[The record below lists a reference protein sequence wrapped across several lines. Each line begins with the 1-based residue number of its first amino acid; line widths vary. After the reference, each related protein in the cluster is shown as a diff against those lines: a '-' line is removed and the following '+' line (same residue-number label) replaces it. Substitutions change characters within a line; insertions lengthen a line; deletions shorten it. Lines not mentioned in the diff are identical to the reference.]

1 MRKTVLITGSSSGI
15 GKEIARVLAKEY
27 DVILHYNNGYESAKL
42 LKEELDKKYNRDY
55 LMVKCDLSK
64 EVEIDNM
71 LNTIYKR
78 YNSIDILINNA
89 GIAIDTLFEDKT
101 KDNFMKTLD
110 INLIAPFLLCK
121 KIGPKMKENKY
132 GVIINISSTNGID
145 TTYIESLDYDASKA
159 GLISLSK
166 NLANYFAPYVR
177 VNTICPGWVN
187 TEMNKE
193 LDKDFIKNEEDKI
206 LLGRFANP
214 EEIAN
219 LIEFLISDK
228 ASYINNSIIRIDGGI
243 KC

>member
-15 GKEIARVLAKEY
+15 GKEIARVLAKDY

-101 KDNFMKTLD
+101 KDNFMKILD

-219 LIEFLISDK
+219 LVEFLISDK

>member
-15 GKEIARVLAKEY
+15 GKEIARVLAKDY

-64 EVEIDNM
+64 EEEIDNM
-71 LNTIYKR
+71 LNTIYER

-145 TTYIESLDYDASKA
+145 TSYIESLDYDASKA

>member
-15 GKEIARVLAKEY
+15 GKEIARVLAKDY

-64 EVEIDNM
+64 EEEIDNM
-71 LNTIYKR
+71 LTIIYDR

-89 GIAIDTLFEDKT
+89 GIAIDTLFEDKI

-145 TTYIESLDYDASKA
+145 TSYIESLDYDASKA

-193 LDKDFIKNEEDKI
+193 LDNDFIKNEEDKI

-219 LIEFLISDK
+219 LVEFLISDK

>member
-15 GKEIARVLAKEY
+15 GKEIARVLAKDY

-89 GIAIDTLFEDKT
+89 GIAIDTLFEDKA
-101 KDNFMKTLD
+101 KDNFMKILD

-132 GVIINISSTNGID
+132 GVIINMSSTNGID

-187 TEMNKE
+187 TEMNNE

>member
-15 GKEIARVLAKEY
+15 GKEIARVLAKDY

-71 LNTIYKR
+71 LNTIYER

-132 GVIINISSTNGID
+132 GVIINMSSTNGID
-145 TTYIESLDYDASKA
+145 TSYIESLDYDASKA

-219 LIEFLISDK
+219 LVEFLISDK

>member
-15 GKEIARVLAKEY
+15 GKEIAKVLAKDY

-42 LKEELDKKYNRDY
+42 LKEEFDKKYNRDY

-145 TTYIESLDYDASKA
+145 TSYIESLDYDASKA

-219 LIEFLISDK
+219 LVEFLISDK